1 MDQKE
6 VERLVETHLWL
17 DLKEAEEDLVAG
29 KEVQIEVTGETMAEK
44 ISIIAAALW
53 IVEKMRERSWDFATA
68 LSAYRQI
75 IR

>member
-1 MDQKE
+1 MDLKE

-29 KEVQIEVTGETMAEK
+29 KEVQIEVTGETPAEK